1 MVVLLLWLV
10 PLIIRLRPSRRKP
23 YAGSVA
29 TDLKQTAKEL
39 RLAEIIAS
47 LSLATDLGNAFPLE
61 KALRNTV
68 LAVGLG
74 QAVGLSGQDLSDVY
88 YLSLLRYLGC
98 TAFAHELAAVVQD
111 DNAMRGLLAPVDGR
125 PVPEVLRTAIRGLD
139 RASGPVAR
147 ARAVGRFVTRGKNL
161 KPQMVAADCEV
172 AARLATRLGMS
183 QGVRRGLAYIFAQW
197 DGSGIPSAAKD
208 AIPMPA
214 RILLIVH
221 ITELWYR
228 LAGPDGAMSALARER
243 GRSFDPQLADAFFP
257 IAKARLAEISVKSVW
272 QIALDCEPEPRPWVP
287 TSRLDDVAAAF
298 ADFADL
304 KSSYTLGHSSGVAK
318 LAMTAAQ
325 LAGIDTDRWN
335 AIYRSALLHD
345 LGRVSVP
352 TAIWEKPGRLTAAEW
367 ERVRLHPYYTE
378 RALAQSP
385 VLQPLAQLAGSHH
398 ERLDGSGYH
407 RAVPA
412 SMLSTEARLIAAAD
426 AYHAMTEDRPH
437 RRPLSVSAISK
448 ELGTEITAGRLDREA
463 VNAVLAAAG
472 HQALTTRGALPAG
485 LSDREVEVLRRVAR
499 GSSNREIAR
508 ALSIAEATVHHHV
521 LHIYQKI
528 GVTTRAGAALFAME
542 NDLLRAQPPEK

>member
-1 MVVLLLWLV
+1 
-10 PLIIRLRPSRRKP
+10 
-23 YAGSVA
+23 VA
-29 TDLKQTAKEL
+29 TDLKKTANEL
-39 RLAEIIAS
+39 RLAEMIAS

-68 LAVGLG
+68 LAVRLG

-88 YLSLLRYLGC
+88 YLALLRYLGC
-98 TAFAHELAAVVQD
+98 TAFSHEMAAVVQD

-125 PVPEVLRTAIRGLD
+125 PAPEVLRTAIRGLD

-147 ARAVGRFVTRGKNL
+147 VRAVGRFVTKGKNL

-183 QGVRRGLAYIFAQW
+183 EGVRRGLAHIFAQW
-197 DGSGIPSAAKD
+197 DGSGIPPAAKE
-208 AIPMPA
+208 AIPVAA

-228 LAGPDGAMSALARER
+228 LAGADGAMSALSRER
-243 GRSFDPQLADAFFP
+243 GRSFDPRLTDAFLP
-257 IAKARLAEISVKSVW
+257 IARDRLAEVSVESVW
-272 QIALDCEPEPRPWVP
+272 EVALDCEPEPRPWVP

-304 KSSYTLGHSSGVAK
+304 KSIYTLGHSSGVAQ
-318 LAMTAAQ
+318 LAITAAQ
-325 LAGIDTDRWN
+325 LGGVDKERRDS
-335 AIYRSALLHD
+335 IYRAALLHD

-378 RALAQSP
+378 RALAQSA
-385 VLQPLAQLAGSHH
+385 VLRPLAQLAASHH

-412 SMLSTEARLIAAAD
+412 SMLSADARLIAAAD

-437 RRPLSVSAISK
+437 RRPMSVSAISK

-472 HQALTTRGALPAG
+472 QQALTTRGALPAG
-485 LSDREVEVLRRVAR
+485 LSDREAEVLRLVAR
-499 GSSNREIAR
+499 GRSNREIAR

-521 LHIYQKI
+521 LHIYRKI
-528 GVTTRAGAALFAME
+528 DVSTRAGAALFAME
-542 NDLLRAQPPEK
+542 NDLLRAVPPKK

>member
-1 MVVLLLWLV
+1 M
-10 PLIIRLRPSRRKP
+10 
-23 YAGSVA
+23 
-29 TDLKQTAKEL
+29 
-39 RLAEIIAS
+39 IAS

-88 YLSLLRYLGC
+88 YLALLRYLGC
-98 TAFAHELAAVVQD
+98 TAFSHEMAAVVQD

-125 PVPEVLRTAIRGLD
+125 PAPEVLRTAMRGLD

-147 ARAVGRFVTRGKNL
+147 VRAVSRFVTKGKNL

-183 QGVRRGLAYIFAQW
+183 DGVRRGLAHIFAQW
-197 DGSGIPSAAKD
+197 DGSGIPPAANE
-208 AIPMPA
+208 AIPVSA

-228 LAGPDGAMSALARER
+228 LAGPDGAMRALSRER
-243 GRSFDPQLADAFFP
+243 GRSFDPRLTDAFLP
-257 IAKARLAEISVKSVW
+257 IARDRLAGVSVESVW
-272 QIALDCEPEPRPWVP
+272 EVALDCEPEPRPWVP
-287 TSRLDDVAAAF
+287 ASRLDTVAAAF

-304 KSSYTLGHSSGVAK
+304 KSTYTLGHSSGVAQ
-318 LAMTAAQ
+318 LALTAAR
-325 LAGIDTDRWN
+325 LGGVDTERRDS
-335 AIYRSALLHD
+335 IYRSALLHD

-378 RALAQSP
+378 RALAQSA
-385 VLQPLAQLAGSHH
+385 VLRPLAQLAASHH

-412 SMLSTEARLIAAAD
+412 SMLSAEARLIAAAD

-437 RRPLSVSAISK
+437 RRPLSVSAIGK
-448 ELGTEITAGRLDREA
+448 ELGAEITASRLDREA

-472 HQALTTRGALPAG
+472 HQALTARGALPAG
-485 LSDREVEVLRRVAR
+485 LSDREAEVLRLVAR

-521 LHIYQKI
+521 LHIYRKI
-528 GVTTRAGAALFAME
+528 DVSTRAGAALFAME
-542 NDLLRAQPPEK
+542 NNLLRAEPPEK